1 MLAASSK
8 ASRPDHLREIPYA
21 FTISFPL
28 KKPQLI
34 RSEENV
40 NHSVI
45 CKTELVTGVPFLSVP
60 GRGWS
65 TQRVAHNVTTYHAF
79 ITQSAL
85 LRQFLSRDASGGM
98 IMRRPNIVSRAISGL
113 ALIGLIGAS
122 STPAVDA
129 RSPVPVAKPA
139 HPVNCSIFASPLHDR
154 QTTGSNR
161 ARSAAVKGQPAMAPP
176 PPPPPALS
184 VSAMPAV
191 SGAVAQESRSAP
203 YPYPYP
209 RPQPQER
216 ERYDGKDVASIKRV
230 ADEPVSTFAV
240 DVDTG
245 SYSNVRRFLNE
256 GRLPPEAAV
265 RTEEMINYFRY
276 DYPKPKNRE
285 IPFSIA
291 TDLSTTP
298 WNDSSRLLRIGLRG
312 YDVDRAERPRANLV
326 FLVDVSGSM
335 SSQDKLPLVKST
347 LMALT
352 NELRRDDRVSI
363 VVYSGTVGLLLA
375 PTSNKAHVKEAVDCL
390 YARGSTAGGDAL
402 KLAYATA
409 RDHFLEGGIN
419 RIIMATDGD
428 FNVGTSNTDEL
439 KKYVAKQR
447 DSGVTMTMLGYG
459 TGNIRDELM
468 EGIANVGNGN
478 YAYID
483 SAMEA
488 RKVLGSE
495 LSSTLFT
502 IAKDVKIQVEFNPAL
517 VREYRLIGYENRL
530 LAEEDFAN
538 DKIDAGDIGAGHQ
551 VTALYEIMPANAAGW
566 LPERRYPANRAG
578 DRQTDLDGEM
588 ANVKLRYKLPLE
600 TRSRLI
606 SRPIAAS
613 GLANARSPQGDM
625 AFAIAVAAFG
635 QKLRGDKY
643 LGDYGFR
650 DIAQLSEDG
659 GDYWRQE
666 FRQLNDLASSNRLN

>member
-1 MLAASSK
+1 MWYPGFLSKAMCGLAA
-8 ASRPDHLREIPYA
+8 IG
-21 FTISFPL
+21 
-28 KKPQLI
+28 
-34 RSEENV
+34 
-40 NHSVI
+40 
-45 CKTELVTGVPFLSVP
+45 LVGAPGVP
-60 GRGWS
+60 
-65 TQRVAHNVTTYHAF
+65 AA
-79 ITQSAL
+79 
-85 LRQFLSRDASGGM
+85 
-98 IMRRPNIVSRAISGL
+98 
-113 ALIGLIGAS
+113 
-122 STPAVDA
+122 DA
-129 RSPVPVAKPA
+129 RSMPRPPVVKPV
-139 HPVNCSIFASPLHDR
+139 HPVNCSIFSRNDYDRSSNQQSRTGVMRASP
-154 QTTGSNR
+154 S
-161 ARSAAVKGQPAMAPP
+161 MALPP
-176 PPPPPALS
+176 PPPPGVQIVTTGKTITGGS
-184 VSAMPAV
+184 VAA
-191 SGAVAQESRSAP
+191 ESRIA
-203 YPYPYP
+203 PYPYP
-209 RPQPQER
+209 RPQPLPLDR

-276 DYPKPKNRE
+276 DYPKPKDRDT
-285 IPFSIA
+285 PFSVT
-291 TDLSTTP
+291 TDISTTP
-298 WNDSSRLLRIGLRG
+298 WNEASRLLRIGLRG
-312 YDVDRAERPRANLV
+312 YDIDSDERPRANLV

-335 SSQDKLPLVKST
+335 NSRDKLPLVKST
-347 LMALT
+347 LTALAG
-352 NELRRDDRVSI
+352 ELRDDDRVSI

-409 RDHFLEGGIN
+409 RDNFLEGGIN

-447 DSGVTMTMLGYG
+447 ESGVTLTMLGYG
-459 TGNIRDELM
+459 SGNIRDELM

-502 IAKDVKIQVEFNPAL
+502 IAKDVKIQIEFNPAH
-517 VREYRLIGYENRL
+517 VKEYRLIGYENRL

-538 DKIDAGDIGAGHQ
+538 DRIDAGDIGAGHQ
-551 VTALYEIMPANAAGW
+551 VTALYEIMPAGASGW
-566 LPERRYPANRAG
+566 LPERRYPANRVV
-578 DRQTDLDGEM
+578 DRQPDFSGEM
-588 ANVKLRYKLPLE
+588 AQVSLRYKLPNGD
-600 TRSRLI
+600 RSRLI
-606 SRPIAAS
+606 TRSIASRD
-613 GLANARSPQGDM
+613 LRSAGRPSGDM
-625 AFAIAVAAFG
+625 AFAAAVAAFG

-643 LGDYGFR
+643 LGDYDFR
-650 DIAQLSEDG
+650 NIGRLSGNG

-666 FRQLNDLASSNRLN
+666 FRKLNDLAGNSS